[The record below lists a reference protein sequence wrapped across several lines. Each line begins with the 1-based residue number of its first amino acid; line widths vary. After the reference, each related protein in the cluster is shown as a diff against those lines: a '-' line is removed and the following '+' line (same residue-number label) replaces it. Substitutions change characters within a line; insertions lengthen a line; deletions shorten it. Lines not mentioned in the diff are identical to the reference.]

1 VSATLIALTAVVAA
15 FALIVGIVRFSMW
28 LTDRK
33 STEELKRQIPDASS
47 SNSGG
52 FHVPVDPV

>member
-1 VSATLIALTAVVAA
+1 MSVILA
-15 FALIVGIVRFSMW
+15 IVGGLLLLVFLAVISMR

-33 STEELKRQIPDASS
+33 STDELKRQIPDASS

-52 FHVPVDPV
+52 YNIPGDPL